1 MMRETAGE
9 FLKNRKVWALL
20 AVEALGLLAV
30 LLSFFRPLPVLSPE
44 PGQSFHLDAG
54 TYTVRIAYTAGEEED
69 GFALWDEQFGTQ
81 TVLFGTAVLS
91 RGENVEECELWVL
104 RDTDSAV
111 AAFINSGDEGFRLHE
126 LSVRGNHAGSRI
138 LLFLLLMAAGAVNLL
153 VFVRI
158 YDRKYGIAAVSK
170 CIWGALFLAWL
181 FSCLPCFVDYN
192 LWGDDWGFHLLRVE
206 GLISG
211 LQDGQFPVRIQGN
224 WLRGYG
230 YAVSVFYS
238 DLFMTIPMIFRLIGF
253 PVVAS
258 WNMFLAVVNGATL
271 LIAYQCFKRCFRSG
285 AIGAVAAILYTLSA
299 YRLYNLYSRAAMG
312 ETMAM
317 VFLPV
322 VFYGFYRIFTA
333 DINEPEYGR
342 IWWITALGL
351 TGVIQTHVLTCEML
365 ALCILILCV
374 VMIKKVLRMKVFL
387 ALCKAAAMTLVLNL
401 WYLLPFADYLLTG
414 KFNVGH
420 AETMTIKSAHDWAIW
435 PSHAL
440 FLFYGGGTRGNVSVG
455 MNWTGTYSIGAAL
468 LAVCLIWLYLEFVG
482 DVKRSG
488 FRSRK
493 LGRLMFGFT
502 VFFLV
507 IATHYIPWDAMQ
519 NMGGIVET
527 LVMSLQFPYRFLA
540 LACLTAAVLAG
551 VLLKYM
557 KGERPGLYKGV
568 GALLLGLALF
578 FSTYQLNQLMV
589 THGFARVYNKQ
600 SMGSIYVS
608 NGEYLPYK
616 ADISLMQPDRLIAAE
631 GIMIEAYEKG
641 QYTLR
646 TKMEVSNSGQE
657 GYVELPLLYYKGYDA
672 EVAETGQHLA
682 VTEGTNSS
690 VRVTIPE
697 GLSGTLR
704 VWFHEPW
711 YWRAAEFASLGA
723 MLYMVAVWLTAQR
736 RNRVKK
742 GH

>member
-1 MMRETAGE
+1 
-9 FLKNRKVWALL
+9 
-20 AVEALGLLAV
+20 
-30 LLSFFRPLPVLSPE
+30 
-44 PGQSFHLDAG
+44 
-54 TYTVRIAYTAGEEED
+54 
-69 GFALWDEQFGTQ
+69 
-81 TVLFGTAVLS
+81 
-91 RGENVEECELWVL
+91 
-104 RDTDSAV
+104 
-111 AAFINSGDEGFRLHE
+111 
-126 LSVRGNHAGSRI
+126 
-138 LLFLLLMAAGAVNLL
+138 
-153 VFVRI
+153 
-158 YDRKYGIAAVSK
+158 
-170 CIWGALFLAWL
+170 
-181 FSCLPCFVDYN
+181 
-192 LWGDDWGFHLLRVE
+192 
-206 GLISG
+206 
-211 LQDGQFPVRIQGN
+211 
-224 WLRGYG
+224 
-230 YAVSVFYS
+230 
-238 DLFMTIPMIFRLIGF
+238 
-253 PVVAS
+253 
-258 WNMFLAVVNGATL
+258 
-271 LIAYQCFKRCFRSG
+271 
-285 AIGAVAAILYTLSA
+285 
-299 YRLYNLYSRAAMG
+299 
-312 ETMAM
+312 
-317 VFLPV
+317 
-322 VFYGFYRIFTA
+322 
-333 DINEPEYGR
+333 
-342 IWWITALGL
+342 
-351 TGVIQTHVLTCEML
+351 
-365 ALCILILCV
+365 
-374 VMIKKVLRMKVFL
+374 
-387 ALCKAAAMTLVLNL
+387 
-401 WYLLPFADYLLTG
+401 
-414 KFNVGH
+414 
-420 AETMTIKSAHDWAIW
+420 
-435 PSHAL
+435 
-440 FLFYGGGTRGNVSVG
+440 
-455 MNWTGTYSIGAAL
+455 
-468 LAVCLIWLYLEFVG
+468 
-482 DVKRSG
+482 
-488 FRSRK
+488 
-493 LGRLMFGFT
+493 MFGFT

-557 KGERPGLYKGV
+557 KGEMPGLYKGV